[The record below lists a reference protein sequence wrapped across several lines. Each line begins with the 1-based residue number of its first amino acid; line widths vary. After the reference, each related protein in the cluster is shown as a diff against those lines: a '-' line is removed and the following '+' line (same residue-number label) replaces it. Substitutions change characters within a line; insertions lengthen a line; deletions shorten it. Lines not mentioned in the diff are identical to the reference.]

1 MESGDF
7 YGSEQSTRIDADK
20 TVSIEFVD
28 ASGETKALKEK
39 LELLE
44 GEVID
49 ASVMN
54 RNSLRSFLAEQ
65 LDEAKES
72 DALFSSI

>member
-1 MESGDF
+1 MGPWAKDSISVAHMESGDF

-39 LELLE
+39 LALLK
-44 GEVID
+44 V
-49 ASVMN
+49 
-54 RNSLRSFLAEQ
+54 
-65 LDEAKES
+65 K
-72 DALFSSI
+72 